1 MFHAPSD
8 AIADKSFSL
17 NLIQLDHPN
26 VIPPSPEISP
36 SSSPAS
42 LSCSSISSLKAWR
55 STSEHLQSPIFSFP
69 HPIYRNVAAI
79 TTDSSHEHSGRHI
92 SRAPMSA
99 LDMPSSQE
107 PTIPSVEEDELDDLH
122 WATGVP
128 CHMMD
133 VFRADPFAAMDL
145 PPTSTIH
152 PSLDNPTN
160 LYSSHCKIGL
170 HHTAT
175 KHVLSPD
182 AVEQKKKTRRK
193 RARIQSPPVVPFP
206 STGPQ
211 EMFAY
216 EFRLEIPFR
225 GVEISLHEDYQ
236 RRGDLHASYPSA
248 RAVDDREHLH
258 IPRPVMAYGPEDAY
272 MRSPLEQD
280 MELFLPPRLPH
291 PCSLTASIPP
301 NIRPEYHMQP
311 SLYPLFPAP
320 FSTHMSS
327 RLQDPSS
334 SAASIFRQAIDEYP
348 PQFDEHGCCYLPHTL
363 PHAVPMQDTQERA
376 REYHLSAVSATS
388 LVQKPLYACPLCP
401 RDFQLPNGLALHLKW
416 HDRVG
421 NITRNPTRCLSRRVV
436 LRQTNTETNTESG
449 PLDTRDVRL
458 TQIQAQEDG
467 QQGIISGLPSIPNVV
482 PQEANLAQGESVSK
496 PLECGL
502 VFVALADILF
512 QFEIASSS
520 YEQYT
525 TSALS
530 YERQPQECALFHDAL
545 QLNLNMDHNTYL
557 APLDGL
563 SVLQPLP
570 FGQRQTTTGHLC
582 AISSP

>member
-1 MFHAPSD
+1 MFHLPSD

-42 LSCSSISSLKAWR
+42 LSYSSFSSLKAWR
-55 STSEHLQSPIFSFP
+55 STSEQLQSPVFSFP
-69 HPIYRNVAAI
+69 HPIYPNVAAV
-79 TTDSSHEHSGRHI
+79 TTNSSHEHFGQHI
-92 SRAPMSA
+92 SCVPMSA
-99 LDMPSSQE
+99 RDMPSSQE
-107 PTIPSVEEDELDDLH
+107 PIIPSVEEDELGDLH
-122 WATGVP
+122 WTTGVP

-133 VFRADPFAAMDL
+133 VFRANPFAAIDL
-145 PPTSTIH
+145 PPTSTVC

-160 LYSSHCKIGL
+160 PNGNHCKIGGL
-170 HHTAT
+170 HHTRSAM

-182 AVEQKKKTRRK
+182 VVEQKKKTRRK
-193 RARIQSPPVVPFP
+193 RPRIQSPSVIPFP

-216 EFRLEIPFR
+216 EFRLEMPYRSIRVSP
-225 GVEISLHEDYQ
+225 HEDYQ
-236 RRGDLHASYPSA
+236 RREDSCASYSWA
-248 RAVDDREHLH
+248 RAMDDREHLH
-258 IPRPVMAYGPEDAY
+258 IPRPVMAYGSEDAY

-280 MELFLPPRLPH
+280 MELSLPLRPPY

-301 NIRPEYHMQP
+301 KIRPEHHLHLSY
-311 SLYPLFPAP
+311 YPLFPVP

-327 RLQDPSS
+327 RLQDPSR
-334 SAASIFRQAIDEYP
+334 SATSISLQGIDEYR
-348 PQFDEHGCCYLPHTL
+348 PQFDEHGCHSL
-363 PHAVPMQDTQERA
+363 PHAVSMQDRQERT
-376 REYHLSAVSATS
+376 RDYRLSAVSAAS

-421 NITRNPTRCLSRRVV
+421 NITQNPTRCLSRRVA
-436 LRQTNTETNTESG
+436 LRQTNTEPG

-458 TQIQAQEDG
+458 AQIPAQEDG
-467 QQGIISGLPSIPNVV
+467 QHGTTSGLPSIPYVV
-482 PQEANLAQGESVSK
+482 PQEANLAQAESVSK

-502 VFVALADILF
+502 MFFALVDILF
-512 QFEIASSS
+512 EFEITSSS
-520 YEQYT
+520 HEQYT

-545 QLNLNMDHNTYL
+545 QLNHNVDNNAYL

-570 FGQRQTTTGHLC
+570 FEQCRSTTGHLC
-582 AISSP
+582 AISPS

>member
-1 MFHAPSD
+1 MFHVPFD
-8 AIADKSFSL
+8 AIPDKSFSL

-26 VIPPSPEISP
+26 VVPPSPGISP

-42 LSCSSISSLKAWR
+42 LSCSSHSSLKAWR

-79 TTDSSHEHSGRHI
+79 TTNSSHEHSGQHI
-92 SRAPMSA
+92 SCAPMSA
-99 LDMPSSQE
+99 PDMPSSQE

-122 WATGVP
+122 WTTGVP

-160 LYSSHCKIGL
+160 LNSSHCKIGL

-182 AVEQKKKTRRK
+182 AVEPKKKTRRK

-216 EFRLEIPFR
+216 EFRLEIPYR
-225 GVEISLHEDYQ
+225 GIEVSPHEDYQ
-236 RRGDLHASYPSA
+236 RRGDLHASYSSA
-248 RAVDDREHLH
+248 RAMDDREHLH
-258 IPRPVMAYGPEDAY
+258 IPRPVMAYRSEDAY

-280 MELFLPPRLPH
+280 MELSLPPRLPY

-301 NIRPEYHMQP
+301 KIRPEYHMQP
-311 SLYPLFPAP
+311 SHYPLFPVP
-320 FSTHMSS
+320 FSTHMSP

-334 SAASIFRQAIDEYP
+334 SAASEYR
-348 PQFDEHGCCYLPHTL
+348 PQFDEHGCCSLPHTL

-376 REYHLSAVSATS
+376 RDYYLSAVSAAS
-388 LVQKPLYACPLCP
+388 LVQKPLYACPLCS

-421 NITRNPTRCLSRRVV
+421 NITRNPTRFLSRRVA
-436 LRQTNTETNTESG
+436 LRQTNAESG

-458 TQIQAQEDG
+458 AQIPAQEDG
-467 QQGIISGLPSIPNVV
+467 QQGTNSGLPPISNVV
-482 PQEANLAQGESVSK
+482 PQEANLAQTES
-496 PLECGL
+496 
-502 VFVALADILF
+502 
-512 QFEIASSS
+512 FEITSSS
-520 YEQYT
+520 HEQYT

-545 QLNLNMDHNTYL
+545 QLNLNMDYNTYL

-570 FGQRQTTTGHLC
+570 FGQRQSTAGHLC
-582 AISSP
+582 AISPP

>member
-1 MFHAPSD
+1 MFHVPSD

-17 NLIQLDHPN
+17 NLILLDHPN
-26 VIPPSPEISP
+26 APSPEISP

-42 LSCSSISSLKAWR
+42 LSCSSISSLKPWR
-55 STSEHLQSPIFSFP
+55 STSEQLQSPIFSFP
-69 HPIYRNVAAI
+69 HPIYRNVAAV
-79 TTDSSHEHSGRHI
+79 TTNSSHQHSSQHI
-92 SRAPMSA
+92 SCGPMSA

-107 PTIPSVEEDELDDLH
+107 PTIPSVEEDELGDLH
-122 WATGVP
+122 WTTGVP

-133 VFRADPFAAMDL
+133 VFRAYPFAAMDL
-145 PPTSTIH
+145 PPTSTVH

-160 LYSSHCKIGL
+160 PNSSHCKIGDL
-170 HHTAT
+170 HHTRSAT

-216 EFRLEIPFR
+216 EFRLEIPYR
-225 GVEISLHEDYQ
+225 SIRVSPHEDYQ
-236 RRGDLHASYPSA
+236 RPGDLHAPYSSA
-248 RAVDDREHLH
+248 RAMDDREHLH
-258 IPRPVMAYGPEDAY
+258 IPRPVMAYRSEDAS
-272 MRSPLEQD
+272 MRPPLEQD
-280 MELFLPPRLPH
+280 MELSLPLPLRLPY
-291 PCSLTASIPP
+291 PCSLTASSPP
-301 NIRPEYHMQP
+301 KIRLEHHMQP
-311 SLYPLFPAP
+311 SHYPLFPVP
-320 FSTHMSS
+320 FWTHMSS
-327 RLQDPSS
+327 RLQGPSS
-334 SAASIFRQAIDEYP
+334 PATSISQHGIDEYRL
-348 PQFDEHGCCYLPHTL
+348 QFDEHGCCSL

-376 REYHLSAVSATS
+376 RDYRLSAVSAAS

-421 NITRNPTRCLSRRVV
+421 NITRNPTRCPSRRVAP
-436 LRQTNTETNTESG
+436 RQTNTESD

-458 TQIQAQEDG
+458 AQIPAQEDG
-467 QQGIISGLPSIPNVV
+467 QQGTISGLPSISYVA
-482 PQEANLAQGESVSK
+482 PQEANLAQAESVSK
-496 PLECGL
+496 LLECGL
-502 VFVALADILF
+502 MFVTLADILF
-512 QFEIASSS
+512 QFEITSSS
-520 YEQYT
+520 HEQYT
-525 TSALS
+525 TTTLS

-545 QLNLNMDHNTYL
+545 QLNHNVDNDTYL

-570 FGQRQTTTGHLC
+570 FEQCHSTTGHLC
-582 AISSP
+582 AISPP

>member
-1 MFHAPSD
+1 MFHVPSD

-26 VIPPSPEISP
+26 AIPPSPEISP

-55 STSEHLQSPIFSFP
+55 STSEQFQSPIFSFP
-69 HPIYRNVAAI
+69 HPIYRDVAAV
-79 TTDSSHEHSGRHI
+79 TTTNSSHEHSGQHI
-92 SRAPMSA
+92 SCVPMSA

-107 PTIPSVEEDELDDLH
+107 PTIPSVEEDELGDLH
-122 WATGVP
+122 WTTGVP

-152 PSLDNPTN
+152 PPLDNPTN
-160 LYSSHCKIGL
+160 PNRSHCKVGGL
-170 HHTAT
+170 HHTRSAT

-193 RARIQSPPVVPFP
+193 RARVQSPPVVPFP

-216 EFRLEIPFR
+216 EFRLDTPYRSIRVSP
-225 GVEISLHEDYQ
+225 HEDNQ
-236 RRGDLHASYPSA
+236 RRGDLHASYSSA
-248 RAVDDREHLH
+248 RAMDYRGHLH
-258 IPRPVMAYGPEDAY
+258 IPRPVMAYRSEDAY
-272 MRSPLEQD
+272 MRSPLEQG
-280 MELFLPPRLPH
+280 MELSLPLRLPY
-291 PCSLTASIPP
+291 PYSLTASIPP
-301 NIRPEYHMQP
+301 KIRPEHHMQP
-311 SLYPLFPAP
+311 SHYPLFPVP
-320 FSTHMSS
+320 YSTHMST

-334 SAASIFRQAIDEYP
+334 PATSISRQGIDEYRL
-348 PQFDEHGCCYLPHTL
+348 QFDEHGCCSL

-376 REYHLSAVSATS
+376 RVYRLSAVSAAS

-421 NITRNPTRCLSRRVV
+421 NVTQNPTHCLSRRVAP
-436 LRQTNTETNTESG
+436 RQTNTESD

-458 TQIQAQEDG
+458 AQIPAQDG
-467 QQGIISGLPSIPNVV
+467 QQGTIPYVA
-482 PQEANLAQGESVSK
+482 PQEANLAQAESVSK

-502 VFVALADILF
+502 MFVTLADILF
-512 QFEIASSS
+512 ELEITSSS
-520 YEQYT
+520 HEQYT
-525 TSALS
+525 TRALS

-545 QLNLNMDHNTYL
+545 QLNLNVNNDTYL

-570 FGQRQTTTGHLC
+570 FEQCHSTTGHLC
-582 AISSP
+582 AMSPP

>member
-1 MFHAPSD
+1 MFHVPSD

-26 VIPPSPEISP
+26 VIPPSPQISP

-55 STSEHLQSPIFSFP
+55 STSEQLRSPIFPFP
-69 HPIYRNVAAI
+69 HPIYRNVAAV
-79 TTDSSHEHSGRHI
+79 TTNPSHEHSGQHI
-92 SRAPMSA
+92 SCVPMSA

-107 PTIPSVEEDELDDLH
+107 PTIPSVEEVELGDLH
-122 WATGVP
+122 WTTGVP

-152 PSLDNPTN
+152 PCLDNPTN
-160 LYSSHCKIGL
+160 PNSSHCKIGGL
-170 HHTAT
+170 HHTRSTT

-193 RARIQSPPVVPFP
+193 RARIQSSPVVPFP

-211 EMFAY
+211 EMFAH
-216 EFRLEIPFR
+216 EFRLQMPYRSIRVSP
-225 GVEISLHEDYQ
+225 HADYQ
-236 RRGDLHASYPSA
+236 RRGDLHASYSSE
-248 RAVDDREHLH
+248 RAMDDRERLH
-258 IPRPVMAYGPEDAY
+258 IPRPVMAYGSEDAS
-272 MRSPLEQD
+272 MRSLLEQD
-280 MELFLPPRLPH
+280 MELCLPLRPPY

-301 NIRPEYHMQP
+301 KIRPEHHLHL
-311 SLYPLFPAP
+311 SDYPLFPVP
-320 FSTHMSS
+320 FSTHMSP

-334 SAASIFRQAIDEYP
+334 SATSISRQGIDENR
-348 PQFDEHGCCYLPHTL
+348 PQFDEHGCCSL
-363 PHAVPMQDTQERA
+363 PHAVPMQDAQERS
-376 REYHLSAVSATS
+376 RDYRLSAVSAAA

-416 HDRVG
+416 HDRTG
-421 NITRNPTRCLSRRVV
+421 NITPNPTRCLSRRVAP
-436 LRQTNTETNTESG
+436 RQTNTESG

-458 TQIQAQEDG
+458 AQISAQEDG
-467 QQGIISGLPSIPNVV
+467 QQGTISGLPSIPYV
-482 PQEANLAQGESVSK
+482 ANLAQAESVSK

-502 VFVALADILF
+502 MSVALADILF
-512 QFEIASSS
+512 EFEITSSNH
-520 YEQYT
+520 EQYT

-545 QLNLNMDHNTYL
+545 QLNLNVDNNTYL

-570 FGQRQTTTGHLC
+570 FGQCQSTTGHLC
-582 AISSP
+582 AISPP